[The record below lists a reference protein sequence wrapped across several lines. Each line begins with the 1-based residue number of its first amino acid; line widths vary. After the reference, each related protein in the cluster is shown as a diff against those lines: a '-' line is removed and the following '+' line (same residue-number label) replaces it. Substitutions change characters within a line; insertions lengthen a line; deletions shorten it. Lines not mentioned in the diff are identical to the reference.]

1 MSYVNA
7 AVRNGVETEVLSLA
21 EVHRKHLL
29 FKIPAYQR
37 PYVWSVD
44 DVLQLFEDIK
54 NAYVRKEPHFFVG
67 TTITSRVNG
76 GAGNTLE
83 LVDGQQRT
91 TTLMLICMAFKYA
104 GNSCELS
111 EIAVYNED
119 EKYKNTPR
127 LQFEI
132 RPHVQQLFTAEADY
146 SSVQNLLTEAIKGDV
161 YLNGIAAALNALI
174 KAVNALEQGNSDQGV
189 ACGSVSA
196 NSLSHYIYRK
206 VQWVNNIVPPN
217 TDLNRLFA
225 TMNTAGVQL
234 EQSDILKAKLLKHI
248 RPADKSRFEAMWSA
262 CENMDNYFESSV
274 KQLFPVGNWQT
285 IGPEDFASS
294 NKFLLK
300 HPKEELVGESGVQ
313 TIDSLWRTITAVGSA
328 EHDDADTSDFSK
340 EMAVDGSSESD
351 ESIVK
356 CRSIINF
363 PLLLIHAY
371 RIFLINTGSD
381 IEKPVDSRHLLE
393 IFEPLSSGGE
403 IAANSLEDEVKKFF
417 ETLWKVRYAFD
428 RWIVKWV
435 ENGETEQHL
444 GLTNL
449 SYSDEG
455 TNRYFNRS
463 ERSVDDMLMLQS
475 VRYFTGDRSAQYW
488 LTPFLARLIRGD
500 VPRTDKAELLVLEEI
515 DNQLS
520 LATTTLKEASFVL
533 ARGAGVKTCSW
544 SEQEKYFREPK
555 GTRFGHYW
563 FQKLE
568 YLLWKQLILDG
579 KSDSNQYKRLKNY
592 RITSKNS
599 VEHVHPQNEEHG
611 GTLEDEYLN
620 SFGNLVLLSPV
631 ENSSY
636 SNQDVGKKKIDFDK
650 RDLTSLKLLKLFQL
664 AGVPVVWNTEKIIQH
679 RDEMIGV
686 LRKHYE
692 EG

>member
-1 MSYVNA
+1 MNCINFA
-7 AVRNGVETEVLSLA
+7 IGTGVKTEVLSLA
-21 EVHRKHLL
+21 EVYRNKLL

-44 DVLQLFEDIK
+44 DVLKIFDDIK
-54 NAYVRKEPHFFVG
+54 NAHERKEAHYFLG
-67 TTITSRVNG
+67 TTITSRVKG
-76 GAGNTLE
+76 DDVSMLE

-104 GNSCELS
+104 GKKCELS
-111 EIAVYNED
+111 DVSVYKDD
-119 EKYKNTPR
+119 EKDTCTPR
-127 LQFEI
+127 LKFEI
-132 RPHVQQLFTAEADY
+132 RPHVQQLFSAEAVFADAQ
-146 SSVQNLLTEAIKGDV
+146 SLSTENVENDV
-161 YLNGIAAALNALI
+161 YLKGISTALNALI
-174 KAVNALEQGNSDQGV
+174 KEVKVLKQDEMDFYI
-189 ACGSVSA
+189 
-196 NSLSHYIYRK
+196 SLSRYIYSN

-225 TMNTAGVQL
+225 TMNTSGVQL

-248 RPADKSRFEAMWSA
+248 SPADKPRYEAMWSA

-274 KQLFPVGNWQT
+274 KQLFSVGNWQT

-620 SFGNLVLLSPV
+620 SFGNLVLLSPA

-664 AGVPVVWNTEKIIQH
+664 AGVPVVWNAERIIQH

-686 LRKHYE
+686 LRRHYQD
-692 EG
+692 G

>member
-1 MSYVNA
+1 MSYVNT

-132 RPHVQQLFTAEADY
+132 RPHVQQLITAEAGY
-146 SSVQNLLTEAIKGDV
+146 SSVQNLLTEAFKGDV
-161 YLNGIAAALNALI
+161 YLKGIAAALNALI
-174 KAVNALEQGNSDQGV
+174 KAVNALEQDNSDQGV

-196 NSLSHYIYRK
+196 NSLSHYIYHK

-217 TDLNRLFA
+217 
-225 TMNTAGVQL
+225 
-234 EQSDILKAKLLKHI
+234 
-248 RPADKSRFEAMWSA
+248 EAMWSA

-274 KQLFPVGNWQT
+274 KHLFSVENWQT

-313 TIDSLWRTITAVGSA
+313 TIDSLWRIITAVGSA

-520 LATTTLKEASFVL
+520 LATTTLKEDSFVL

-555 GTRFGHYW
+555 GTREEL
-563 FQKLE
+563 QN
-568 YLLWKQLILDG
+568 YL
-579 KSDSNQYKRLKNY
+579 
-592 RITSKNS
+592 
-599 VEHVHPQNEEHG
+599 
-611 GTLEDEYLN
+611 
-620 SFGNLVLLSPV
+620 
-631 ENSSY
+631 
-636 SNQDVGKKKIDFDK
+636 
-650 RDLTSLKLLKLFQL
+650 
-664 AGVPVVWNTEKIIQH
+664 
-679 RDEMIGV
+679 
-686 LRKHYE
+686 
-692 EG
+692 